1 MHLDASHFLERI
13 PHMFKIV
20 VFALLAT
27 VAVAQQAPSA
37 GVGTNGPTRQE
48 PAYKA
53 KKLTRAEFDAL
64 LTHPEQILLIDVRR
78 PDEISSIGGFPVY
91 LSIQIGDLK
100 NHLNAIPKGRT
111 IVTISNH
118 ASRAGLAAD
127 LLTVNGFNVAGAVGA
142 QTYESDGGT
151 LLRVAPPKPAANSKS
166 N

>member
-13 PHMFKIV
+13 PRMFKIV

-37 GVGTNGPTRQE
+37 GAGSNGPTRQE

-64 LTHPEQILLIDVRR
+64 LAHPEQILLIDVRR

-100 NHLNAIPKGRT
+100 NHLNAIP
-111 IVTISNH
+111 IVTISND
-118 ASRAGLAAD
+118 AARAGLAAD
-127 LLTVNGFNVAGAVGA
+127 LLADNGFNVAGAVGA

-151 LLRVAPPKPAANSKS
+151 LLRVAPPKPAATSKS